1 MADPREGQLVTNNIR
16 LLRPLGA
23 GGMGAVWLAEHLAL
37 HTQVVVKFIS
47 DELAKNADA
56 LTRFKREAAAASQVK
71 SPHVVQTLDHGIR
84 DDGVPFIVMEHLEG
98 HDLSEHIDAH
108 GKLPKNDVV
117 AIVSQLSR
125 ALVRA
130 HEKGIIHRDIKPSN
144 VFLCDAGG
152 GELFVKLLDFGIAKG
167 GTMPKLDENT
177 KTGAMVGSPHYMSPE
192 QIIGDKNVD
201 YKSDLWSLGVVAFE
215 AMTGSKPFD
224 ADTVGG
230 LAIKIHNTP
239 LPKPSSLD
247 ASIPASVDAWF
258 ERACARDPKDRFEGA
273 KEMSEAL
280 SAAFLG
286 SMPARSLAPAPLSSS
301 ANREIELAKTA
312 LDSQPASMRSGAELR
327 SSTGVG
333 VAAKVPAPQKVPRW
347 IYPLAGALVVIVV
360 LFGTLG
366 HGKNVKVGVED
377 AKKDPAPSSTTVSA
391 PPSALTASTALPP
404 IVPSASAAP
413 SASASASTAPK
424 PTTHPTTKPTSS
436 GKLVNPDDDIK

>member
-1 MADPREGQLVTNNIR
+1 MAEPQEGQLVTNNIR

-23 GGMGAVWLAEHLAL
+23 GGMGAVWLADHLAL

-56 LTRFKREAAAASQVK
+56 LMRFKREAAAASQVK

-98 HDLSEHIDAH
+98 HDLADHIDAH
-108 GKLPKNDVV
+108 GKMSKQDVV
-117 AIVSQLSR
+117 AVVSQLSR
-125 ALVRA
+125 ALMRA
-130 HEKGIIHRDIKPSN
+130 HEKNIIHRDIKPSN

-167 GTMPKLDENT
+167 GAMPKLDENT

-201 YKSDLWSLGVVAFE
+201 YRSDLWSLGVVAFE

-230 LAIKIHNTP
+230 LALKIHNTP
-239 LPKPSSLD
+239 LPTPSSLD

-258 ERACARDPKDRFEGA
+258 ERACARDPSGRFEGA
-273 KEMSEAL
+273 KEMAEAL

-286 SMPARSLAPAPLSSS
+286 STPARSMAPSPLSGSG
-301 ANREIELAKTA
+301 NRDIELAKTA
-312 LDSQPASMRSGAELR
+312 LDSEPASMRSNESSG
-327 SSTGVG
+327 STGVG
-333 VAAKVPAPQKVPRW
+333 VAARVPTPQKRPRW
-347 IYPLAGALVVIVV
+347 LFPAIGGAFLVLVVVAIIERSKVHTV
-360 LFGTLG
+360 SVADG
-366 HGKNVKVGVED
+366 HKDNATSD
-377 AKKDPAPSSTTVSA
+377 AVRVTPPIPTMSALPTIATSASVAPSA
-391 PPSALTASTALPP
+391 N
-404 IVPSASAAP
+404 ASAALP
-413 SASASASTAPK
+413 QPTAHLTAK
-424 PTTHPTTKPTSS
+424 PTATKT
-436 GKLVNPDDDIK
+436 VNPDDDIK